1 MQNAQIWKSIEALCD
16 EAEAVIKDGTPMM
29 AVIKS
34 TAPPAMA
41 REQITE
47 PAAEDQNEKPALA
60 VLPSQAP
67 PPAVNIVGKTDLSA
81 NAEDVSLSN
90 ATMAEIAAAID
101 RAGKA
106 PKTQIIEQQ
115 PQIMS
120 DQLRHDLL
128 TEVGSAVRNVLAN
141 ELPHMVRHAVSESLY
156 ELLTTAPP
164 KEATKPDSPQNQA
177 IEAKPANQK
186 ASPKKATSKKAAIK
200 KTAKLHKKIAAK
212 KAVTK
217 KTHGEKNGGEKSS
230 SQKSHTQSH
239 KPDITTLSAR
249 PLSRLQ
255 ARHDDAL
262 S

>member
-67 PPAVNIVGKTDLSA
+67 PPAVNVVGKTDLSA

-156 ELLTTAPP
+156 ELLATAPP

-186 ASPKKATSKKAAIK
+186 ASPKKASPKKATSKK
-200 KTAKLHKKIAAK
+200 AAK

-217 KTHGEKNGGEKSS
+217 KAVTKKTMA
-230 SQKSHTQSH
+230 KKTVA
-239 KPDITTLSAR
+239 KKTVAKKAVVRKATRKAT
-249 PLSRLQ
+249 SRT
-255 ARHDDAL
+255 
-262 S
+262 

>member
-41 REQITE
+41 REQKPD
-47 PAAEDQNEKPALA
+47 PAADAQTEKPAVT

-67 PPAVNIVGKTDLSA
+67 PPEVNIVGKTDPSE
-81 NAEDVSLSN
+81 NADDVSLSN

-106 PKTQIIEQQ
+106 PKTQIIDQQ

-120 DQLRHDLL
+120 DQLRHDLM

-141 ELPHMVRHAVSESLY
+141 ELPQMVRHAVSESLY
-156 ELLTTAPP
+156 ELLTTTPP
-164 KEATKPDSPQNQA
+164 KGAAKADSPRNQA
-177 IEAKPANQK
+177 IEAKPAK
-186 ASPKKATSKKAAIK
+186 RKAATK
-200 KTAKLHKKIAAK
+200 KTAAK
-212 KAVTK
+212 KAASKKTLAKKAATK
-217 KTHGEKNGGEKSS
+217 KPVAKKATRK
-230 SQKSHTQSH
+230 
-239 KPDITTLSAR
+239 TT
-249 PLSRLQ
+249 SRT
-255 ARHDDAL
+255 
-262 S
+262 

>member
-41 REQITE
+41 REQIAE

-156 ELLTTAPP
+156 ELLSTTPP
-164 KEATKPDSPQNQA
+164 KGATKSNASRHPA
-177 IEAKPANQK
+177 IEVKPWKRKAALKKPA
-186 ASPKKATSKKAAIK
+186 SKKS
-200 KTAKLHKKIAAK
+200 AAK
-212 KAVTK
+212 KATAK
-217 KTHGEKNGGEKSS
+217 KPSAQKASRKTT
-230 SQKSHTQSH
+230 SQT
-239 KPDITTLSAR
+239 
-249 PLSRLQ
+249 
-255 ARHDDAL
+255 
-262 S
+262 

>member
-1 MQNAQIWKSIEALCD
+1 MPAMQNAQIWKSIEALCD

-41 REQITE
+41 REQIAE

-106 PKTQIIEQQ
+106 PKTQIIDQQ

-120 DQLRHDLL
+120 DQLRHDLM

-141 ELPHMVRHAVSESLY
+141 ELPQMVRHAVSESLY
-156 ELLTTAPP
+156 ELLTTTPP
-164 KEATKPDSPQNQA
+164 KGAAKADSPRNQA
-177 IEAKPANQK
+177 IEAKPAK
-186 ASPKKATSKKAAIK
+186 RKAATK
-200 KTAKLHKKIAAK
+200 KTAAK
-212 KAVTK
+212 KAASKKPATK
-217 KTHGEKNGGEKSS
+217 KLPPKKQHA
-230 SQKSHTQSH
+230 
-239 KPDITTLSAR
+239 KP
-249 PLSRLQ
+249 Q
-255 ARHDDAL
+255 A
-262 S
+262 